1 MSHPSQSSRLTAI
14 PSRWRQLTGAVML
27 GTLAGCAGNAQPPTT
42 AEALPPSTAHSTVA
56 EAGKPPAEAHADADP
71 RTSDATRTEVIDHS
85 PIVATGPNSNSLPRQ
100 PEQPTKDKDTDMTVL
115 VLDNPELM
123 ARSAA
128 LANDSLQTLKD
139 AGDAVRKPHQMR
151 FHYGFDKHRLS
162 DEDREILRAHAAYM
176 KAHPE
181 VTIEIDGHTDNFGN
195 EEYNTFLSRL
205 RANTAAK
212 VLKAE
217 GIRDSRIKTVG
228 WGSHKPL
235 ATPEDHA
242 ANRRLELTYHSEQ
255 MAKAQ

>member
-1 MSHPSQSSRLTAI
+1 MSHAFYTSRHPSI
-14 PSRWRQLTGAVML
+14 PSRWCLLGSAVLL
-27 GTLAGCAGNAQPPTT
+27 GTLAGCAGNSQPPGT
-42 AEALPPSTAHSTVA
+42 AEALPPPTDHNLVA
-56 EAGKPPAEAHADADP
+56 SSGSQSADAQTDTDAN
-71 RTSDATRTEVIDHS
+71 TSTKANANARAIDHS

-100 PEQPTKDKDTDMTVL
+100 PDQPTKDTDMTVL
-115 VLDNPELM
+115 VLDNPELIT
-123 ARSAA
+123 RSAA
-128 LANDSLQTLKD
+128 LANDNLHALRDTVD
-139 AGDAVRKPHQMR
+139 DVRKPHQMR

-162 DEDREILRAHAAYM
+162 DADREILRAHAAYM
-176 KAHPE
+176 KAHPD

-195 EEYNTFLSRL
+195 EEYNNFLSRL

-255 MAKAQ
+255 MARAQ